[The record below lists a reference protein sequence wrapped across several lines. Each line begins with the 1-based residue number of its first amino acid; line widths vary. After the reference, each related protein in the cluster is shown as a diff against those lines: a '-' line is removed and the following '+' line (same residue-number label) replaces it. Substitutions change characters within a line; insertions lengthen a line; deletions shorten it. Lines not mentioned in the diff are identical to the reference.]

1 LLGAK
6 KLMSQNL
13 YLHNLDQFGYY
24 RVGDLRTYSKLEAIE
39 LHQKTGH
46 HPEWHFNE
54 AVFRSY
60 DWKSEPQL
68 PLTELYRQRAQQIR
82 DQYDYVVLFYSGG
95 SDSTN
100 ILNTFVENNI
110 KLDECASF
118 WAQGADGDLTSHFS
132 TEVASVAIPRMK
144 TLPDITH
151 RLLDLSEITEQVMTD
166 PNVKFDWI
174 YFMNNYFSPNNYV
187 RSHLRR
193 IIPAYRKMID
203 SGKSVCFVW
212 GAEKPRVYSVDGK
225 YCVRFQ
231 DLVDNTVSPWQQ
243 QNPQA
248 GEFDELFYWSPKFA
262 SGIIKQAHVIMR
274 FLKTATINPIDFRPH
289 QNFNNSGTMYHYG
302 STTRNGQKYWLT
314 ADGINQLLYP
324 TWNINTI
331 SVGKP
336 RSPIW
341 SNRDDWFF
349 KTIGWSEAGRNFLN
363 GIVKLDQVLTNNVNG
378 YWKNKEDIVSG
389 VKGCITKPYFLE

>member
-1 LLGAK
+1 
-6 KLMSQNL
+6 MSQNL
-13 YLHNLDQFGYY
+13 YLHNPDQFGYY

-203 SGKSVCFVW
+203 AGKSVCFVW
-212 GAEKPRVYSVDGK
+212 GAEKPRVYSMDGK

-243 QNPQA
+243 HA
-248 GEFDELFYWSPKFA
+248 GPNFGVVQCTDTDHA
-262 SGIIKQAHVIMR
+262 MR
-274 FLKTATINPIDFRPH
+274 CIRRLNTFQPI
-289 QNFNNSGTMYHYG
+289 
-302 STTRNGQKYWLT
+302 
-314 ADGINQLLYP
+314 
-324 TWNINTI
+324 
-331 SVGKP
+331 
-336 RSPIW
+336 
-341 SNRDDWFF
+341 
-349 KTIGWSEAGRNFLN
+349 
-363 GIVKLDQVLTNNVNG
+363 
-378 YWKNKEDIVSG
+378 
-389 VKGCITKPYFLE
+389 

>member
-1 LLGAK
+1 
-6 KLMSQNL
+6 MSVCGIDSPGVNL
-13 YLHNLDQFGYY
+13 PQHDPDRFGYY

-46 HPEWHFNE
+46 HPEWCFNE
-54 AVFRSY
+54 AVFNSY
-60 DWKSEPQL
+60 DWKVEPHVSL
-68 PLTELYRQRAQQIR
+68 AELYRQRAQSIR

-100 ILNTFVENNI
+100 ILNTFVDNNI
-110 KLDECASF
+110 PLDECASF
-118 WAQGADGDLTSHFS
+118 WAQGADNDLTSHFS

-144 TLPDITH
+144 ALPHITH
-151 RLLDLSEITEQVMTD
+151 RLLDLSEITDQVMTD

-174 YFMNNYFSPNNYV
+174 YFMNTYFSPNNYV

-193 IIPAYRKMID
+193 IIPAYREMID

-212 GAEKPRVYSVDGK
+212 GAEKPRVHRVDGK
-225 YCVRFQ
+225 YSVRFQ

-248 GEFDELFYWSPKFA
+248 GEFDELFYWSPDFVL
-262 SGIIKQAHVIMR
+262 GLIKQAHTIMR
-274 FLKTATINPIDFRPH
+274 YLKTAPINPVDFSPH
-289 QNFNNSGTMYHYG
+289 NQKYNYG
-302 STTRNGQKYWLT
+302 STVRDGQTYWLT

-324 TWNINTI
+324 TWDIQTV

-349 KTIGWSEAGRNFLN
+349 RTIGWSDAGRNFLN
-363 GIVKLDQVLTNNVNG
+363 GIVKLDQVLTNNMNG
-378 YWKNKEDIVSG
+378 YWKNGDDIVAG
-389 VKGCITKPYFLE
+389 VKGCISQPYFLE

>member
-1 LLGAK
+1 
-6 KLMSQNL
+6 MSQNL
-13 YLHNLDQFGYY
+13 YLHNPDQFGYY

-46 HPEWHFNE
+46 HPEWYFNE

-100 ILNTFVENNI
+100 ILNTFVDNNI

-203 SGKSVCFVW
+203 AGKSVCFVW

-349 KTIGWSEAGRNFLN
+349 KTIGWSDAGRNFLN